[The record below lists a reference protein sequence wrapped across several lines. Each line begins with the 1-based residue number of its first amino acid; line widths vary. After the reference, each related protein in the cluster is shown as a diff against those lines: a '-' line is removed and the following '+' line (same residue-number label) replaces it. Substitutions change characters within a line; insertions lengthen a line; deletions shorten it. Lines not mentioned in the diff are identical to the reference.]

1 MLRAPEPGP
10 REAGAATQGKP
21 LTSFLI
27 QDILRDG
34 VERRGSHAGSL
45 QPPLAPQ
52 PTRPP
57 APRRHPEPEP
67 EGGRGGAG
75 AQEDAPSARPRAA
88 PGKAVPPGETDAGK
102 RARPGLGRVGTR
114 RERTGRAS
122 GLRARAHGRPRRRG
136 AEPAAPGAG
145 TSLPPAVGV
154 DIRLT
159 RLPGAPGS
167 KASAHA
173 ARTVSPPPPPPHT
186 PQSQV
191 VPRPQRPATAR
202 KLDQRQPHVTSWQL
216 Q

>member
-34 VERRGSHAGSL
+34 VERRGSRAGSL

-52 PTRPP
+52 PTRPL

-102 RARPGLGRVGTR
+102 RARPGR
-114 RERTGRAS
+114 RGRAGWGPAES
-122 GLRARAHGRPRRRG
+122 GRDAPAGCARARASEAQGCGARSSRRRDLAASCGGCGHPPDSPSRRPRLKSKHARR
-136 AEPAAPGAG
+136 AHRPP
-145 TSLPPAVGV
+145 TSPSPKWYPDPSAQLPRASSISASP
-154 DIRLT
+154 T
-159 RLPGAPGS
+159 LPLGS
-167 KASAHA
+167 YNN
-173 ARTVSPPPPPPHT
+173 
-186 PQSQV
+186 
-191 VPRPQRPATAR
+191 
-202 KLDQRQPHVTSWQL
+202 
-216 Q
+216 

>member
-57 APRRHPEPEP
+57 APRRHPKPEPEP

-88 PGKAVPPGETDAGK
+88 PGNAVPPGETDAGK
-102 RARPGLGRVGTR
+102 RARPGRRGWAGWGPAESGRDAPAGCAR
-114 RERTGRAS
+114 ARTGV
-122 GLRARAHGRPRRRG
+122 RG
-136 AEPAAPGAG
+136 A
-145 TSLPPAVGV
+145 GV
-154 DIRLT
+154 R
-159 RLPGAPGS
+159 
-167 KASAHA
+167 
-173 ARTVSPPPPPPHT
+173 SP
-186 PQSQV
+186 
-191 VPRPQRPATAR
+191 
-202 KLDQRQPHVTSWQL
+202 QL
-216 Q
+216 QAQGPRCLLRWVWTSA

>member
-57 APRRHPEPEP
+57 APRRHPKPEPEP
-67 EGGRGGAG
+67 KGGRGGAG

-102 RARPGLGRVGTR
+102 RARPGRRGWAGWGPAESGRDAPAGCAR
-114 RERTGRAS
+114 ARTG
-122 GLRARAHGRPRRRG
+122 
-136 AEPAAPGAG
+136 
-145 TSLPPAVGV
+145 V
-154 DIRLT
+154 
-159 RLPGAPGS
+159 
-167 KASAHA
+167 
-173 ARTVSPPPPPPHT
+173 
-186 PQSQV
+186 
-191 VPRPQRPATAR
+191 
-202 KLDQRQPHVTSWQL
+202 
-216 Q
+216 